1 MRIAALQMVSTSS
14 IEQNLSAAARLIA
27 SAAEAGATLVVLP
40 EVFATLEGLSPLADV
55 GERMREA
62 VALQKPHERSGEK
75 ESRGSQEGQGS
86 NLRGDEAA
94 SPLQNF
100 LSSQAAQHSLTI
112 VGGTIPLLS
121 RPDGSLIEDGR
132 VRASSLVF
140 NPQGE
145 RVARYDKIHLFDV
158 KVNDAQ
164 SQYSESL
171 SYEAGSDLACVEVG
185 EWQLGLSVCYDLRF
199 GELYRQLTALGA
211 QLVTVPAAFTAVTGA
226 AHWEPLL
233 RARAIENQCYVVAAA
248 QGGRHSETR
257 ETWGHSMIVDPW
269 GEVLDCVAT
278 GEGIAIADIDL
289 ARVEDIR
296 SRMPIQQQRR
306 LS

>member
-62 VALQKPHERSGEK
+62 DAFHKAQESSGEK
-75 ESRGSQEGQGS
+75 GSQGS
-86 NLRGDEAA
+86 NQRDDEDA
-94 SPLQNF
+94 SPLQHF

-171 SYEAGSDLACVEVG
+171 SYEAGSELACVEVG

-199 GELYRQLTALGA
+199 AELYRQLTALGA

-269 GEVLDCVAT
+269 GKVLDCVAT

-289 ARVEDIR
+289 ALVEDIR

>member
-62 VALQKPHERSGEK
+62 DAFQKAQESSDEK
-75 ESRGSQEGQGS
+75 RNQGS
-86 NLRGDEAA
+86 NQQDDEDA
-94 SPLQNF
+94 SPLQHF

-171 SYEAGSDLACVEVG
+171 SYEAGSELACVEVG

-199 GELYRQLTALGA
+199 AELYRQLTALGA

-257 ETWGHSMIVDPW
+257 ETWGRSMVVDPW
-269 GEVLDCVAT
+269 GKVLDCVAT

-289 ARVEDIR
+289 ALVEDIR

>member
-62 VALQKPHERSGEK
+62 VAFQKAQESSGEK
-75 ESRGSQEGQGS
+75 GSQVSIQ
-86 NLRGDEAA
+86 RDDEDA
-94 SPLQNF
+94 SPLQHF

-171 SYEAGSDLACVEVG
+171 SYEAGSELACVEVG

-199 GELYRQLTALGA
+199 AELYRQLTALGA

-269 GEVLDCVAT
+269 GKVLDCVAT

-289 ARVEDIR
+289 ALVEDIR

>member
-62 VALQKPHERSGEK
+62 DAFQKAQESSGEK
-75 ESRGSQEGQGS
+75 ESQESQGS
-86 NLRGDEAA
+86 NQRDDEDA

-171 SYEAGSDLACVEVG
+171 SYEAGSELACVEVG

-199 GELYRQLTALGA
+199 AELYRQLTALGA

-269 GEVLDCVAT
+269 GKVLDCVAT
-278 GEGIAIADIDL
+278 GGGIAIADIDL
-289 ARVEDIR
+289 ALVEDIR

>member
-62 VALQKPHERSGEK
+62 DAFQKAQESSGEK
-75 ESRGSQEGQGS
+75 GSQGS
-86 NLRGDEAA
+86 NQRDDEDA
-94 SPLQNF
+94 SPLQHF
-100 LSSQAAQHSLTI
+100 LSSLAAQHSLTI

-171 SYEAGSDLACVEVG
+171 SYEAGSELACVEVG

-199 GELYRQLTALGA
+199 AELYRQLTALGA

-269 GEVLDCVAT
+269 GKVLDCVAT
-278 GEGIAIADIDL
+278 GEGISIADIDL
-289 ARVEDIR
+289 ALVEDIR

>member
-62 VALQKPHERSGEK
+62 DAFQKAQESSGEK
-75 ESRGSQEGQGS
+75 GSQGS
-86 NLRGDEAA
+86 NQRDDEDA
-94 SPLQNF
+94 SPLQHF

-171 SYEAGSDLACVEVG
+171 SYEAGSELACVEVG

-199 GELYRQLTALGA
+199 AELYRQLTALGA

-248 QGGRHSETR
+248 QGGRHSGTR
-257 ETWGHSMIVDPW
+257 ETWGRSMVVDPW
-269 GEVLDCVAT
+269 GKVLDCVAT

-289 ARVEDIR
+289 ALVEDIR

>member
-62 VALQKPHERSGEK
+62 DAFQKAHESSGEK
-75 ESRGSQEGQGS
+75 ESQESQGS
-86 NLRGDEAA
+86 NQRDDEDAL
-94 SPLQNF
+94 PLQHF

-171 SYEAGSDLACVEVG
+171 SYEAGSELACVEVG

-199 GELYRQLTALGA
+199 AELYRQLTALGA

-269 GEVLDCVAT
+269 GKVLDCVAT

-289 ARVEDIR
+289 ALVEDIR

>member
-1 MRIAALQMVSTSS
+1 MRIAALQMVSTSN
-14 IEQNLSAAARLIA
+14 IEQNLAAAARLIA
-27 SAAEAGATLVVLP
+27 SASEAGATLVVLP
-40 EVFATLEGLSPLADV
+40 EVFATLEGLSPLAEV

-62 VALQKPHERSGEK
+62 VTHSKAHATNDDQC
-75 ESRGSQEGQGS
+75 SQENNQ
-86 NLRGDEAA
+86 RDVEA

-100 LSSQAAQHSLTI
+100 LSCQAAEHSLTI
-112 VGGTIPLLS
+112 VGGTIPLLT

-132 VRASSLVF
+132 VRASCLVF
-140 NPQGE
+140 NPRGE
-145 RVARYDKIHLFDV
+145 RIARYDKIHLFDV

-171 SYEAGSDLACVEVG
+171 SYEAGSELACVDVAG
-185 EWQLGLSVCYDLRF
+185 LQLGLSVCYDLRF
-199 GELYRQLTALGA
+199 GELYQQLVALGA
-211 QLVTVPAAFTAVTGA
+211 QLITVPAAFTAVTGA

-248 QGGRHSETR
+248 QGGRHSDTR

-269 GEVLDCVAT
+269 GEVLDCVTT

>member
-62 VALQKPHERSGEK
+62 DAFQKAQESSGEK
-75 ESRGSQEGQGS
+75 GS
-86 NLRGDEAA
+86 NQRDDEDA
-94 SPLQNF
+94 SPLQHF

-171 SYEAGSDLACVEVG
+171 SYEAGSELACVEVG

-199 GELYRQLTALGA
+199 AELYRQLTALGA

-269 GEVLDCVAT
+269 GKVLDCVAT

-289 ARVEDIR
+289 ALVEDIR